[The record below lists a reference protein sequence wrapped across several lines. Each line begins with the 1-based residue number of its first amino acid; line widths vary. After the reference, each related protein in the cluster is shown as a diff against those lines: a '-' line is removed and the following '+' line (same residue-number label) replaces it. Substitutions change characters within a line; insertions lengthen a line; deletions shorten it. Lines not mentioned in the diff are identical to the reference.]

1 MSSESTIHQE
11 GPIPS
16 SPDEKEALAMLE
28 QRIGAGDPDAELLT
42 TYYQKLLSLYQV
54 ERGKSFLAPLV
65 REQPGHHQLLSIYI
79 AVCLKANDHDAA
91 MAAIEDLM
99 GAGAPDDA
107 LLDAAL
113 SVREKTGKRIIASP
127 DPSRATLSLCMI
139 VKNEQA
145 GLGGCLNAAKS
156 MVDEIIV
163 VDTGSTD
170 RTRDVARI
178 FGAHTV
184 EFQWGRDFAAARNVS
199 LEQARGQWILIL
211 DADEAIAA
219 QDQEKIRN
227 LIAQYHDRPAAFS
240 ISTRNYSHLA
250 NTVGW
255 QANDGRYPGYE
266 AGMGWFPSK
275 KIRLFPRHEKH
286 RFRYPV
292 HEMVEPA
299 LREAG
304 LPIVDCDI
312 PVHHYGHLN
321 EAKNQQKAK
330 TYFDLGYA
338 KLDQMGD
345 DPAAIREL
353 AVQAG
358 QLEYWAESL
367 TLWEKLLD
375 LKPGFSEGHINAA
388 GACWQMARYDLALS
402 YARKAVELAPDHKEA
417 KYNLAVSLL
426 LLKNAEAAIPVLV
439 DLVKTHAGYLA
450 AHFMLAAALACAGHF
465 DKSMLIFQEL
475 HKTSAGPALP
485 MALDDLGKRLG
496 KNNLTTYH
504 DAIVRI
510 AKEMS
515 GHAAQFSSPR

>member
-1 MSSESTIHQE
+1 MSAETIINQE

-16 SPDEKEALAMLE
+16 SPDEKEALAILE
-28 QRIGAGDPDAELLT
+28 QRIGAGDPDAELLAA
-42 TYYQKLLSLYQV
+42 YYQKLLSLDQIG
-54 ERGKSFLAPLV
+54 RGKSLLSRLV

-79 AVCLKANDHDAA
+79 AVCLKDDDNPAA

-113 SVREKTGKRIIASP
+113 SVREKTGKRIIETPDTSQAS
-127 DPSRATLSLCMI
+127 LSLCMI

-145 GLGGCLNAAKS
+145 GLGACLNAAKS

-170 RTRDVARI
+170 RTLDVARV

-184 EFQWGRDFAAARNVS
+184 EFPWGRDFAAARNVS

-227 LIAQYHDRPAAFS
+227 LVARYHDRPAAFS
-240 ISTRNYSHLA
+240 VTTRNYTHLA

-275 KIRLFPRHEKH
+275 KVRLFPRHEKH

-299 LREAG
+299 LRETG

-321 EAKNQQKAK
+321 EAKNRLKAK
-330 TYFDLGYA
+330 AYFDLGYA

-345 DPAAIREL
+345 DPVAIREL

-358 QLEYWAESL
+358 QLEYWTESL

-388 GACWQMARYDLALS
+388 GACWQMARYDRALS
-402 YARKAVELAPDHKEA
+402 YARKAVELAPDNKEA

-426 LLKNAEAAIPVLV
+426 LLEKADAAVPVLA
-439 DLVKTHAGYLA
+439 DIVKTHPGYLA
-450 AHFMLAAALACAGHF
+450 AHFMLAAALACAGHL
-465 DKSMLIFQEL
+465 DKSRLIFREL
-475 HKTSAGPALP
+475 QKTSAGPALS

-496 KNNLTTYH
+496 QNNLTACR
-504 DAIVRI
+504 DAIVLISR
-510 AKEMS
+510 EMN
-515 GHAAQFSSPR
+515 GFRLG